1 MKRRV
6 LGLMGAFLLLPA
18 VAFAVPVAITWEWTL
33 DDPDVTTFRYQLD
46 GEDPDGWTVVDAS
59 HTSYTAENM
68 DGTKSYT
75 LYLQQSYDGEHF
87 SASATS
93 TSEPLETEEP
103 VPAEPVVE
111 QAPTVA
117 ETPVSAEAETA
128 PAPVAEEPAAEASVP
143 SESEPVAVAE
153 PASEPVATPVAP
165 QPAAKAPKNRAP
177 FRFGFGV
184 YGSADKVLDE
194 DSYPVLDFHHSWFPE
209 LGGEIKLE
217 NILAGKHVGIGLDL
231 RGAWVPTPEGK
242 WKDVFD
248 HLDEL
253 NNAMYGSAA
262 LELDLNFGKTLL
274 TLGAGGFGAYNL
286 DDWTYGVLGSAGI
299 GYHFTKHLYMGV
311 DGQYRYYLDN
321 TEKAQTLSG
330 SASMSS
336 GAARRRTSVWNSS
349 MICLASSAFSVALPA
364 PVNCRRSRLD
374 STSKLQSRSTSSA
387 CFGAF
392 VRFAS
397 TKAAASSVATA
408 RRTISR
414 VLSRVLCRPV
424 RSNHSPAGSITRTA
438 S

>member
-1 MKRRV
+1 MNRRV

-59 HTSYTAENM
+59 QTSYTAENM

-93 TSEPLETEEP
+93 TSEPLETGEEQ
-103 VPAEPVVE
+103 VPAEPVAE
-111 QAPTVA
+111 QAPVVA
-117 ETPVSAEAETA
+117 ETPVAAEEAVAET
-128 PAPVAEEPAAEASVP
+128 PAP
-143 SESEPVAVAE
+143 SESEPVAEAEPVAAEAPAPEPVATEQPVAEPVVFAE
-153 PASEPVATPVAP
+153 PASEPVASS
-165 QPAAKAPKNRAP
+165 AAKAPKSRAP

-194 DSYPVLDFHHSWFPE
+194 DSYPVLSFNHSWLPE

-231 RGAWVPTPEGK
+231 RGAWMPTPEGK

-248 HLDEL
+248 HLDDL

-274 TLGAGGFGAYNL
+274 TLGGGGFGLYDFDN
-286 DDWTYGVLGSAGI
+286 WTYGVLGSVGI

-330 SASMSS
+330 SAS
-336 GAARRRTSVWNSS
+336 TLVT
-349 MICLASSAFSVALPA
+349 F
-364 PVNCRRSRLD
+364 
-374 STSKLQSRSTSSA
+374 
-387 CFGAF
+387 
-392 VRFAS
+392 
-397 TKAAASSVATA
+397 
-408 RRTISR
+408 
-414 VLSRVLCRPV
+414 
-424 RSNHSPAGSITRTA
+424 
-438 S
+438 

>member
-330 SASMSS
+330 SASMLL
-336 GAARRRTSVWNSS
+336 T
-349 MICLASSAFSVALPA
+349 F
-364 PVNCRRSRLD
+364 
-374 STSKLQSRSTSSA
+374 
-387 CFGAF
+387 
-392 VRFAS
+392 
-397 TKAAASSVATA
+397 
-408 RRTISR
+408 
-414 VLSRVLCRPV
+414 
-424 RSNHSPAGSITRTA
+424 
-438 S
+438 